1 MYYNQLGVSGLRVSP
16 ICLGTM
22 MFGGRAS
29 AATAAKIVGKARDAG
44 INFIDTADVYTT
56 GESERITGKLIKRDR
71 DHWVLATK
79 TGNAVGDGVHDRGLS
94 RKHILKSVEDSL
106 ARLKTD
112 YIDILYF
119 HLDDLDTPVEESL
132 IAVDDLIRAGKIRY
146 WGLSNYSGWRIAMI
160 AAESK
165 AMGVHAPV
173 VCQPYYNAMNR
184 MPEIDILPA
193 CDHYGL
199 GIVPYSPLARGV
211 LTGKYG
217 TSLDPVK
224 GSRASTGDKRMME
237 TEFRQESL
245 NMAQTIKAHAEK
257 YGMTAGQFAVNW
269 VLNNA
274 LVSSVLAGPRTVAQ
288 WNEYLKALGHVFSQ
302 EDEELINS
310 LVPSGHPSTPGYSD
324 PKYPYQGRQAM
335 VGPG

>member
-29 AATAAKIVGKARDAG
+29 LAISGKIVGLARDAG
-44 INFIDTADVYTT
+44 INFIDTADVYTS

-71 DHWVLATK
+71 DQWVLASK
-79 TGNAVGDGVHDRGLS
+79 TGNATGNGVHDRGLS
-94 RKHILKSVEDSL
+94 RKHIIKSVEDSL
-106 ARLKTD
+106 GRLKTD
-112 YIDILYF
+112 YMDILYF

-132 IAVDDLIRAGKIRY
+132 GAIDDLIRAGKIRY
-146 WGLSNYSGWRIAMI
+146 WGVSNYSGWRIAMI
-160 AAESK
+160 AAECA
-165 AMGVHAPV
+165 AMGVSAPV

-217 TSLDPVK
+217 TSMDPVK
-224 GSRASTGDKRMME
+224 GSRAASGDKRILD

-245 NMAQTIKAHAEK
+245 DMAQEIKTHAEK
-257 YGMTAGQFAVNW
+257 YGITAGQFAFNW

-274 LVSSVLAGPRTVAQ
+274 LVTSVLAGPRTIEQ
-288 WNEYLKALGHVFSQ
+288 WNEYLKALNYSFTA
-302 EDEELINS
+302 EDEALVNS
-310 LVPSGHPSTPGYSD
+310 LVSPGHPSTPGYSD
-324 PKYPYQGRQAM
+324 PKYPYQGRQPM
-335 VGPG
+335 TG